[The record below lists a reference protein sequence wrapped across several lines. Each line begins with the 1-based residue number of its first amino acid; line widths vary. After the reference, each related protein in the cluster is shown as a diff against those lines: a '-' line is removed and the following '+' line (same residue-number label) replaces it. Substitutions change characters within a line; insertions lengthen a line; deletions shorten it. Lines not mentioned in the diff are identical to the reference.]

1 MVVLGRSVAGVS
13 GYSSDK
19 EGAEDAT
26 FLPELVISKNPP
38 PIQTFKSQSSK
49 DNFHNLIF

>member
-19 EGAEDAT
+19 EGAKDAT
-26 FLPELVISKNPP
+26 FLPVVHNR
-38 PIQTFKSQSSK
+38 TFWLNIL
-49 DNFHNLIF
+49 DFN

>member
-19 EGAEDAT
+19 EGAKDAT
-26 FLPELVISKNPP
+26 FLPEINKMLTSTKMRA
-38 PIQTFKSQSSK
+38 FEW
-49 DNFHNLIF
+49 